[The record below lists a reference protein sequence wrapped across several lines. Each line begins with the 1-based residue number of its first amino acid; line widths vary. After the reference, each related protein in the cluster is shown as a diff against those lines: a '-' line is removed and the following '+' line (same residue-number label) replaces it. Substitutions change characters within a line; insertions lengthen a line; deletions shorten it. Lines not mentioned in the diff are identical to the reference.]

1 MADKPAQ
8 PRSLAARV
16 LTVATLWAVIALFVT
31 GVLILTSY
39 RNSAERGFRDLLRAQ
54 LYNAI
59 NSVSLGNNGRLLG
72 TLQLGDLRFSQPD
85 SGWYWIVDVVDNGP
99 PDRIESVSLGNQKVA
114 ITDTQ
119 TAPFNELYERFYAST
134 DTGGRNVLVAETEVV
149 LGDNG
154 EVARFR
160 VTGNQADVDA
170 DVWVFSRQLILFL
183 TVFGLGSLV
192 VNALA
197 ILLGLRPL
205 DRIRRSLEEIRTG
218 KTESLEG
225 RFPREI
231 APLTTEVNALIDNNR
246 RVVERARMQVGN
258 LAHSLKTPIAVLL
271 NETRSMAP
279 EQAQL
284 VNEQAMAMQNQVQH
298 YLDRARI
305 AAQKNSVLV
314 RTDTKMVLQRLVRVM
329 ERLNPDMAFELELP
343 PDVPEL
349 AMEQHDVEEI
359 LGNMLENASK
369 WTTDRVAIRVQI
381 KAASVQRSRAGAT
394 DGADSK
400 PFVAILVEDNGPGM
414 PDDQLEE
421 ALKRG
426 RRLDESKPGTG
437 LGLSIIKEITEE
449 YHGSV
454 ELKRSSLGGLCAIVN
469 LPVAVR

>member
-1 MADKPAQ
+1 
-8 PRSLAARV
+8 
-16 LTVATLWAVIALFVT
+16 
-31 GVLILTSY
+31 
-39 RNSAERGFRDLLRAQ
+39 
-54 LYNAI
+54 
-59 NSVSLGNNGRLLG
+59 
-72 TLQLGDLRFSQPD
+72 
-85 SGWYWIVDVVDNGP
+85 
-99 PDRIESVSLGNQKVA
+99 
-114 ITDTQ
+114 
-119 TAPFNELYERFYAST
+119 
-134 DTGGRNVLVAETEVV
+134 
-149 LGDNG
+149 
-154 EVARFR
+154 
-160 VTGNQADVDA
+160 
-170 DVWVFSRQLILFL
+170 
-183 TVFGLGSLV
+183 
-192 VNALA
+192 
-197 ILLGLRPL
+197 
-205 DRIRRSLEEIRTG
+205 
-218 KTESLEG
+218 
-225 RFPREI
+225 
-231 APLTTEVNALIDNNR
+231 
-246 RVVERARMQVGN
+246 
-258 LAHSLKTPIAVLL
+258 
-271 NETRSMAP
+271 MAP

-394 DGADSK
+394 DGANSK